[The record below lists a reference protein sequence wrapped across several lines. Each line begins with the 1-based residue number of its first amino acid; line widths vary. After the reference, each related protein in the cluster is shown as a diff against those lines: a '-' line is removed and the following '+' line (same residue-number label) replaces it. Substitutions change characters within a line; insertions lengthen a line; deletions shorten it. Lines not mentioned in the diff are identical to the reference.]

1 MASSRAAKSLPSAP
15 TTTMRQL
22 QRTYRLAASLWEW
35 SACHLRRRTLA
46 RPSHIL
52 QWGRWISQRR
62 KLRYHKAQF
71 TGQPDA
77 RLGRE
82 NAKTQKCDITIPVM
96 SMVGRPS
103 VVRRQK
109 YMTNICDITEPI
121 SLTRYR
127 PPSLFPPARATFCGE
142 RPDDHRLAPCGE
154 TAVRRMST
162 FAALLCRASE

>member
-1 MASSRAAKSLPSAP
+1 
-15 TTTMRQL
+15 
-22 QRTYRLAASLWEW
+22 
-35 SACHLRRRTLA
+35 
-46 RPSHIL
+46 
-52 QWGRWISQRR
+52 
-62 KLRYHKAQF
+62 
-71 TGQPDA
+71 
-77 RLGRE
+77 
-82 NAKTQKCDITIPVM
+82 M

-127 PPSLFPPARATFCGE
+127 GRPFFLLPAYVLRRATG
-142 RPDDHRLAPCGE
+142 DHRLAPCGE